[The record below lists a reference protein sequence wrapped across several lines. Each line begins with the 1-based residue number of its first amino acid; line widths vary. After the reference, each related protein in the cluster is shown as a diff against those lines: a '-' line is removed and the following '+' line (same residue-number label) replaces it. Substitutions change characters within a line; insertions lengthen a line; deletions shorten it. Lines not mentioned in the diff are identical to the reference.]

1 MTQQVSKAFGFSLQR
16 IVSSAH
22 RQIRFAAVE
31 QGVVIPLAHI
41 AFHNGKIQFPPVQ
54 LLAERLGVVHLKK
67 EIGLGVGAVIL
78 RQRPRQQVHAH
89 CRGDAEA
96 QILGVLQGL
105 LHLPF
110 QLGLVVLYGGGG
122 GQQQLPR
129 RGQAQPFVGV
139 VKQGRCVVL
148 FQPADVLG
156 YSRLGQVQLFRR
168 PGIVH
173 MAADRQKAL
182 HPKIQHGIPPLFVF
196 IIT

>member
-1 MTQQVSKAFGFSLQR
+1 M
-16 IVSSAH
+16 
-22 RQIRFAAVE
+22 
-31 QGVVIPLAHI
+31 
-41 AFHNGKIQFPPVQ
+41 
-54 LLAERLGVVHLKK
+54 
-67 EIGLGVGAVIL
+67 IL

-110 QLGLVVLYGGGG
+110 HLGLVVLYGGGG

-182 HPKIQHGIPPLFVF
+182 HPKIQHGIPPLFL
-196 IIT
+196 TLS